1 MSEHSRSP
9 KYGQI
14 DRDYAIRLATTP
26 AEEDGPVWMLNLMRY
41 REVAEYR
48 DGRETAISGQEA
60 DDEYAPT
67 DVLRDIGAEVAFFA
81 DVLDQVRG
89 AEPAWHRVAVV
100 KYPTRRSFIDMQTRN
115 DFKEKHEH
123 KEAGMERT
131 IVMGTLPLADPVPV
145 ALGSRTA
152 DDVVVLRV
160 ERRTGDGSG
169 AEAPVSG
176 SFAIEG
182 TIVGDGRIWD
192 RAHYERFPSRDAAA
206 AAIAAAGD
214 DPGIADSYVLVV
226 RPRIDR
232 IHPGR

>member
-1 MSEHSRSP
+1 MLFRS
-9 KYGQI
+9 
-14 DRDYAIRLATTP
+14 
-26 AEEDGPVWMLNLMRY
+26 
-41 REVAEYR
+41 
-48 DGRETAISGQEA
+48 ETAISGQEA

-81 DVLDQVRG
+81 DVLDQVHG
-89 AEPAWHRVAVV
+89 AEPPWHRVAVV
-100 KYPTRRSFIDMQTRN
+100 KYPTRRSFIDMQTRT

-160 ERRTGDGSG
+160 ERRTGDASG

-182 TIVGDGRIWD
+182 TIVGDGRTWD
-192 RAHYERFPSRDAAA
+192 RAHYERFPSRDAE
-206 AAIAAAGD
+206 I
-214 DPGIADSYVLVV
+214 
-226 RPRIDR
+226 
-232 IHPGR
+232 GRAHV

>member
-1 MSEHSRSP
+1 MSDRPRGP
-9 KYGQI
+9 KYGTI

-26 AEEDGPVWMLNLMRY
+26 PENDGPIWMLNLMRY

-48 DGRETAISGQEA
+48 DGRESGISGQEA
-60 DDEYAPT
+60 DDAYAPT

-81 DVLDQVRG
+81 DVVEQVRG
-89 AEPAWHRVAVV
+89 EEPAWHRVAVV
-100 KYPTRRSFIDMQTRN
+100 RYPTRKSFIDMQTRN
-115 DFKEKHEH
+115 DFQEKHEH

-131 IVMGTLPLADPVPV
+131 IVMGTRPLADPVTV
-145 ALGSRTA
+145 DLASRTA

-160 ERRTGDGSG
+160 QRRTDYTPT
-169 AEAPVSG
+169 AAG

-182 TIVGDGRIWD
+182 TIVGDGRTWD
-192 RAHYERFPSRDAAA
+192 HAHYERFPSHAAA
-206 AAIAAAGD
+206 TTALAAEAEDPAIADA
-214 DPGIADSYVLVV
+214 YVLVV